1 MSLLSDNLATTRVD
15 PTATRVWLRRFLI
28 ALTMLAWLI
37 FAGAILW
44 VLGLVIGPII
54 LVSISALL
62 AYLFYPLV
70 KVCQRFMPRP
80 LAILVTCL
88 LVLVTAGLI
97 FYFVVIAAV
106 EQLKLLINVVQFFL
120 QHPNAQGRL
129 YAFIQFLSSLGI
141 SQKDF
146 SLSGEQ
152 LVAYL
157 QNVIGGLSQFVG
169 STLGLLIDA
178 LVLATL
184 SVYFLIDGPRVNG
197 WLRSK
202 MSLKYRQRVN
212 YFLDTVEQ
220 KLGGFVRGR
229 ILISTV
235 ISAVVGIG
243 AYFIG
248 LPYVILLVVIVF
260 LCDFIPII
268 GAYISGVIGILFA
281 LTQGWQVALIYGVFV
296 TIVQGV
302 LDGQILS
309 PRIVGHSVGL
319 HPIVAIFALLAGS
332 RLFGLLGALFACP
345 VAGIIQTFIVAFW
358 VTWRTNHPEQFPEE
372 VQQVEREDHEQGVVA
387 T

>member
-1 MSLLSDNLATTRVD
+1 MSLPDHLTTTRVN
-15 PTATRVWLRRFLI
+15 TAAIKVWLKRFLI

-80 LAILVTCL
+80 LAILVVCL
-88 LVLVTAGLI
+88 LILVLVGLI
-97 FYFVVIAAV
+97 FYFIVIAAV
-106 EQLKLLINVVQFFL
+106 EQLKLLINVIQSFL
-120 QHPNAQGRL
+120 QHPNSQGRL
-129 YAFIQFLSSLGI
+129 YAFIQFLNSLGI

-157 QNVIGGLSQFVG
+157 QNAIGGISQFVS

-197 WLRSK
+197 WLRGK
-202 MSLKYRQRVN
+202 MPLKYRQRVN

-229 ILISTV
+229 VLISTM
-235 ISAVVGIG
+235 ISAIVGIG

-260 LCDFIPII
+260 MCDFIPII

-281 LTQGWQVALIYGVFV
+281 LTQGWQVALIYAVFV
-296 TIVQGV
+296 TFVQGI

-319 HPIVAIFALLAGS
+319 HPIVAIFALLVGS

-358 VTWRTNHPEQFPEE
+358 VTWRKNHPEQFPEE
-372 VQQVEREDHEQGVVA
+372 VQQVQREGHEQGVVA